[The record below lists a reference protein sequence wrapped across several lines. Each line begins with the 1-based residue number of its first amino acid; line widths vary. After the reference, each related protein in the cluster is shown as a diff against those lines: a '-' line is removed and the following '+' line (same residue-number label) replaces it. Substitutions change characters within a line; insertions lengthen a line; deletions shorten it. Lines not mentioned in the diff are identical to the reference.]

1 MPNSGKLSQLA
12 QKAFP
17 MSNMIENIL
26 VCDGSPGLA
35 ESGASRL
42 LSDDAKENSER
53 GSSDV
58 EWCPCVHRV
67 QSCDP
72 SSVIVNNKIN
82 FNLQPI

>member
-1 MPNSGKLSQLA
+1 MQLGNVSVPNSGKLSQLA

-42 LSDDAKENSER
+42 LSDDADGLFIDFVGHAYGTLGPSR
-53 GSSDV
+53 RFLL
-58 EWCPCVHRV
+58 PCDCV
-67 QSCDP
+67 
-72 SSVIVNNKIN
+72 VN
-82 FNLQPI
+82 QWAV